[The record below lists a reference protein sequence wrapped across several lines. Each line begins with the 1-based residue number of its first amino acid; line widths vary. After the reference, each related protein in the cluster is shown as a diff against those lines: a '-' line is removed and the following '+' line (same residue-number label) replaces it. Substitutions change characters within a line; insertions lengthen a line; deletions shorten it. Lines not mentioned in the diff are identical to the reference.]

1 MALMASSDGSRL
13 PNPKFRAGQSVL
25 QWWASWMKSVQETPK
40 NYKKKSRPA
49 WYSAEI
55 CSLNKYGTI
64 RYAGQEVTDNLY
76 NVF

>member
-49 WYSAEI
+49 WCSAEI
-55 CSLNKYGTI
+55 CSFNKYGTI